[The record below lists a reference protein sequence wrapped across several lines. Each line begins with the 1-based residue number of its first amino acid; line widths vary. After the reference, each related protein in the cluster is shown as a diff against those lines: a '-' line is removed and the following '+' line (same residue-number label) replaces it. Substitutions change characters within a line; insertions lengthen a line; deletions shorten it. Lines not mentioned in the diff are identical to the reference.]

1 MRVRE
6 KSTEDDL
13 SHLVTARRKLI
24 EDQMLAGHGRLV
36 AIRRLLDVV
45 EGRTVA
51 EWIAATGVSH
61 LNVSRAH
68 VQDETSAALM
78 RLGEA
83 ALPRVDLRDALARVS
98 ASAPSSASSRTRS
111 RAAVRS
117 TKMPSTKPVSV
128 TVRS

>member
-45 EGRTVA
+45 E
-51 EWIAATGVSH
+51 
-61 LNVSRAH
+61 
-68 VQDETSAALM
+68 
-78 RLGEA
+78 
-83 ALPRVDLRDALARVS
+83 
-98 ASAPSSASSRTRS
+98 RTRNERRVGDTAPVEGVIGAGGPGPCLLRS
-111 RAAVRS
+111 RVR
-117 TKMPSTKPVSV
+117 
-128 TVRS
+128 RH

>member
-45 EGRTVA
+45 EPVA
-51 EWIAATGVSH
+51 DEGELVAADAGHGVG
-61 LNVSRAH
+61 LAL
-68 VQDETSAALM
+68 EILKAAL
-78 RLGEA
+78 A
-83 ALPRVDLRDALARVS
+83 HINIAKS
-98 ASAPSSASSRTRS
+98 
-111 RAAVRS
+111 
-117 TKMPSTKPVSV
+117 
-128 TVRS
+128 